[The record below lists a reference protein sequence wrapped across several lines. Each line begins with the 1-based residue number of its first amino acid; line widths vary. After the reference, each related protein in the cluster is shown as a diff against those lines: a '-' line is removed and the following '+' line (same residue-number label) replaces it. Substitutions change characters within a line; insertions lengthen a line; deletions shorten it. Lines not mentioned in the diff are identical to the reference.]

1 MASIP
6 PSADFIII
14 GGGLAGCVLASR
26 LSLGRPECSI
36 LIIEAGSNTTGHPLT
51 SSPLACFSAHFSDL
65 DWAYS
70 TVPQKNLNDRSCYA
84 AAAKGLS
91 GGSAINYGT
100 WTRGPAADYDRW
112 ANKVDDLGWGYQG
125 LLPYFRKT
133 EKHFDIYADPQQH
146 GFSGPI
152 HTASVSSSD
161 PKRKYPLRQPV
172 KEAWKELAVEFI
184 PDANSGTPLGVSELV
199 ENWRE
204 GQRQPAAQ
212 AYDLSRVQILTNT
225 LVDHVVIEEITGS
238 MVATGVK
245 LANGDTI
252 HAMKEVII
260 SAGTYRTPQ
269 ILMLSGIG
277 EAKDLAKHKIPIKF
291 ENPAVGRNFH
301 DHLAICLWWKLQ
313 HPEQGLALGSPL
325 WSEPSYLK
333 GLPSDWI
340 AWQRTPTDLMQR
352 ALLADH
358 DSTDSEDLLASSRCH
373 TETITVYAPAGAPF
387 AQVPIPFDGT
397 HIATSILGMAP
408 TSRGTITISSSDPSA
423 APVINPNYYST
434 EADRV
439 ALRHGVRQALKLFKN
454 TASGRAIIEAEV
466 PPPGYKAL
474 NDDATDEDI
483 DFRVQ
488 RVANTFYHAAGTA
501 EMGEVVDTALRVKG
515 VERLR
520 VVDAS
525 VIPIPIS
532 AHYQV
537 IVYALA
543 EKAADLI
550 LGGE

>member
-6 PSADFIII
+6 QSADFIII

-26 LSLGRPECSI
+26 LSLRRPECSI
-36 LIIEAGSNTTGHPLT
+36 LIIEAGSDTAGHPLT

-70 TVPQKNLNDRSCYA
+70 TVPQKNLSDRSCYA

-112 ANKVDDLGWGYQG
+112 AKKVDDLGWGYHG
-125 LLPYFRKT
+125 LVPYFRKV
-133 EKHFDIYADPQQH
+133 EKHFDSHANPQQH

-161 PKRKYPLRQPV
+161 PNRKYPLRQPV
-172 KEAWKELAVEFI
+172 KEAWKELAVEFV
-184 PDANSGTPLGVSELV
+184 PDANSGNPLGVSELV

-204 GQRQPAAQ
+204 GQH
-212 AYDLSRVQILTNT
+212 
-225 LVDHVVIEEITGS
+225 HVVIEELSGS
-238 MVATGVK
+238 MVATGVR
-245 LANGDTI
+245 LASGDTI
-252 HAMKEVII
+252 HATKEVII

-301 DHLAICLWWKLQ
+301 DHLAICLWWKLRY
-313 HPEQGLALGSPL
+313 PEQGLALGSPL
-325 WSEPSYLK
+325 WIEPSYLK

-358 DSTDSEDLLASSRCH
+358 DSADSDDLLASSRCH
-373 TETITVYAPAGAPF
+373 IEIITVYAPAGAQF

-397 HIATSILGMAP
+397 HVATPILGMAP
-408 TSRGTITISSSDPSA
+408 TSRGTITISSSDASA
-423 APVINPNYYST
+423 APVIDPNYYST

-439 ALRHGVRQALKLFKN
+439 ALRHGVRQALKLFKS
-454 TASGRAIIEAEV
+454 TESGQTIIEDEV
-466 PPPGYKAL
+466 PPPGYKTL
-474 NDDATDEDI
+474 NDDASDEDI

-501 EMGEVVDTALRVKG
+501 EMGEVVDTELRVKG
-515 VERLR
+515 V
-520 VVDAS
+520 AS
-525 VIPIPIS
+525 S
-532 AHYQV
+532 
-537 IVYALA
+537 
-543 EKAADLI
+543 
-550 LGGE
+550 GRRC